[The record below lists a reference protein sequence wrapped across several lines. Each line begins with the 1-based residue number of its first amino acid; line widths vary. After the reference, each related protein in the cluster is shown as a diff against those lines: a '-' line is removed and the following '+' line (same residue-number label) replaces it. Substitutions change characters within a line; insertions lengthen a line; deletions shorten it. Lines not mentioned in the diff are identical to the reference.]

1 MGWIAL
7 WTVLLVA
14 ATWFD
19 WATTKRVF
27 ELGGREANP
36 VAAWLFKRLGIPGKL
51 VFDLIVGL
59 GSSFALCYLVA
70 WEAALVYMIVLTLI
84 QFFAGIHN
92 KDVIE
97 RLEIKGHD

>member
-1 MGWIAL
+1 MTWVAV
-7 WTVLLVA
+7 WTVLLIA

-27 ELGGREANP
+27 ELGGWEKNP
-36 VAAWLFKRLGIPGKL
+36 VAKWLFKRLGIPGKL
-51 VFDLIVGL
+51 IFDLILVL
-59 GSSFALCYLVA
+59 ASSYSLCYLIS
-70 WEAALVYMIVLTLI
+70 WKAAVIYMTILTLI
-84 QFFAGIHN
+84 QFFVGIQN